1 MTQWQA
7 GQVDVNEDVYVYT
20 QFMVSFGQAWFND
33 IPSLC
38 EFVLNVDGLG
48 MVPQA
53 YHLKKK

>member
-7 GQVDVNEDVYVYT
+7 GQVDINEDVYVYT

-48 MVPQA
+48 MVPQG
-53 YHLKKK
+53 